1 MKLLDTMATMLNSE
15 LFSRENVEK
24 LIRDVREEEVVRVL
38 AQLMENQ
45 KKIFE
50 LQKLLLLIQKEDTEK
65 RR

>member
-1 MKLLDTMATMLNSE
+1 MATMLNSE

-24 LIRDVREEEVVRVL
+24 LIRDVGEEEVIRVL

-50 LQKLLLLIQKEDTEK
+50 LQK
-65 RR
+65 

>member
-24 LIRDVREEEVVRVL
+24 LIRDVGEEEVIRVL

-50 LQKLLLLIQKEDTEK
+50 LQK
-65 RR
+65 

>member
-1 MKLLDTMATMLNSE
+1 MATMLNSE

>member
-1 MKLLDTMATMLNSE
+1 LGDIVLKLLDTMATMLNSE

-24 LIRDVREEEVVRVL
+24 LIRDVGEEEVIRVL

-50 LQKLLLLIQKEDTEK
+50 LQK
-65 RR
+65 